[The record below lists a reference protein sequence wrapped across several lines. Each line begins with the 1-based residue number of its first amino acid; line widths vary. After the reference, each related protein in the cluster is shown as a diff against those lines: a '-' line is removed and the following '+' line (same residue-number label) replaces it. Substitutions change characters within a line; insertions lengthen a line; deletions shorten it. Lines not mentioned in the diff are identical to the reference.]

1 MLPFDRGAVA
11 LYERGQCEIRAVA
24 GAEKVDPADPA
35 LKDLAFRAA
44 WAAGVGEAFYIPD
57 RTEPTSD
64 AERIFLQIFADDL
77 ETDGVASGLYLPLKD
92 EEGVVGVLVF
102 EAAQPDFADEH
113 RRELANIL
121 ANQTTVA
128 IRNAQLYSQVP
139 LADVLGAFSA
149 KKRAL
154 LEVPRRRWLTYAII
168 AVAAIAAL
176 TLVRWP
182 LRVPGI
188 EPVFRATAHA
198 DVRAL
203 VPGIVERVF
212 VREGTTVRR
221 GDRVAQLRDA
231 ELRAEREAA
240 AAAAEGADRAAAL
253 AASRGDPAEERLQR
267 LRAETLRREVAVLD
281 EQLRYMTIRTPVS
294 GVVFTPRPEERL
306 GAKMDE
312 GNTLVVVGRTDTLEL
327 EFAVDQR
334 DVARVQVGDEV
345 HLRVDALPQRTFVG
359 RVTWLGSLPAD
370 TAGGASF
377 PVRALVPNPAGV
389 LRPGMRAHA
398 RVLTAPA
405 SLVGR
410 LFRTP
415 ARQVR
420 LLWWRLWS

>member
-24 GAEKVDPADPA
+24 GADKVDPADPA

-44 WAAGVGEAFYIPD
+44 WAAGVGEGFYIPD
-57 RTEPTSD
+57 RAEPTSD
-64 AERIFLQIFADDL
+64 AERIFLQIFAGDL
-77 ETDGVASGLYLPLKD
+77 EADSVASGLYLPLKD

-102 EAAQPDFADEH
+102 EAAKPDFADE
-113 RRELANIL
+113 RQRELANIL

-154 LEVPRRRWLTYAII
+154 LEIPRRRRLTYATI
-168 AVAAIAAL
+168 AVVAIAAL

-182 LRVPGI
+182 LRVPGV
-188 EPVFRATAHA
+188 EPVFRATGRA
-198 DVRAL
+198 DVRTL
-203 VPGIVERVF
+203 VPGIIERVF
-212 VREGTTVRR
+212 VREGTVVRR
-221 GDRVAQLRDA
+221 GDPVAQLRDA
-231 ELRAEREAA
+231 ELRAERDAA
-240 AAAAEGADRAAAL
+240 ATAAEGADRAAAL

-267 LRAETLRREVAVLD
+267 LRAETLRREASVLD
-281 EQLRYMTIRTPVS
+281 EQLRSTTVRSPVS
-294 GVVFTPRPEERL
+294 GVVFTARPEERL
-306 GAKMDE
+306 GAKVEE
-312 GNTLVVVGRTDTLEL
+312 GDALVVVGRTDTLEL

-334 DVARVQVGDEV
+334 DITRVQIGDEV
-345 HLRVDALPQRTFVG
+345 HLRVDALPQRTFAG

-370 TAGGASF
+370 TADGASF

-389 LRPGMRAHA
+389 LRPGMKAHA
-398 RVLTAPA
+398 RVLTASA
-405 SLVGR
+405 SLMGR
-410 LFRTP
+410 LLRAP